1 MKILITQETDWMKRN
16 PIQQHHLA
24 ELLSLRGHE
33 IRVIDYE
40 LQWMGKKNFWRNFGR
55 YQKRAVFRKLEPK
68 IYKDARVNIVRPGIL
83 RIPYF
88 DNLSLFFSHRREI
101 KRQINEFQPDV
112 IVGFG
117 IINSY
122 LAAKAVENTK
132 IPFIYYWVDV
142 LHRLIPTRLF
152 QPFGVMFERMAL
164 KRSDVILVINEGLRE
179 VVAGLGAPASRTRIL
194 RTGIDAA
201 RFTPVNADDAL
212 KSRLGLQ
219 DTDTVLFFMGWLYK
233 FSGLKEVAREL
244 AGTENNIKL
253 VVVGEGDAYDDLQK
267 IEEENHLQGRLILTG
282 KKLYKDIPGYI
293 SLANVCILPAYPDEK
308 IMRDIVPIKL
318 YEYMAMQKPVISTRL
333 PGVMKEFGEDNGVVY
348 VDRPEDVVWKTREIA
363 GSGNLK
369 ELGLKARKFVADNTW
384 EKITDEFESILQE
397 AIDRRKNPA

>member
-1 MKILITQETDWMKRN
+1 MKILITQETDWIKRN

-40 LQWMGKKNFWRNFGR
+40 LQWMAENKSWWYCKRQVFDKN
-55 YQKRAVFRKLEPK
+55 EPK
-68 IYKDARVNIVRPGIL
+68 IYKDAKVVIIRPGIL

-88 DNLSLFFSHRREI
+88 DSLSLFFSHRNEI
-101 KRQINEFQPDV
+101 NRQINEFQPDV
-112 IVGFG
+112 IIGFG

-164 KRSDVILVINEGLRE
+164 KRSDIILVINEGLRE
-179 VVAGLGAPASRTRIL
+179 VVAGLGAPANRTRIL

-201 RFTPVNADDAL
+201 RFTPVNADNTL
-212 KSRLGLQ
+212 KSQLGLQ
-219 DTDTVLFFMGWLYK
+219 DTDTVIFFMGWLYK

-244 AGTENNIKL
+244 AGTESNIKL

-267 IEEENHLQGRLILTG
+267 IEEDDHLQGRLILTG
-282 KKLYKDIPGYI
+282 RKSYDEIPALISVADI
-293 SLANVCILPAYPDEK
+293 CILPAYPDEK

-318 YEYMAMQKPVISTRL
+318 YEYMAMQKLVISTRL
-333 PGVMKEFGEDNGVVY
+333 PGVMKEFGEDDGVVY
-348 VDRPEDVVWKTREIA
+348 VDRPEDVVTKALELSA
-363 GSGNLK
+363 GGKLK

-384 EKITDEFESILQE
+384 GKITDEFESILQE
-397 AIDRRKNPA
+397 AIDKRKNLN